1 MNNAVAAIFLLL
13 LALRLGGAI
22 DIPYV
27 YVFLPLW
34 LPLLTLLVI
43 LVLSEMLAGGNR

>member
-43 LVLSEMLAGGNR
+43 LALSAIFSSASK

>member
-1 MNNAVAAIFLLL
+1 MENPIVAVFLLL

-34 LPLLTLLVI
+34 LPLITI
-43 LVLSEMLAGGNR
+43 LCLAVLRVVFGNGK